1 MKTITLFLAL
11 TGLNLAA
18 FADTE
23 NFDFKDPKGV
33 NNVVFRTD
41 APLESING
49 TATGISGSVTY
60 DAASPGSLKG
70 KIVVDAATLH
80 VPNAMMQGH
89 LQGANWL
96 DVSKNPDITFEVT
109 SLDNVKTDSNITTAD
124 VTGNF
129 TLHGVSKQITIPGVK
144 ITFLKDKLKDRFP
157 QLQGDLLVIRAAFT
171 VKRSDF
177 DINKGQY
184 LDKVSDEIQLNLS
197 IAGQAVH

>member
-49 TATGISGSVTY
+49 TATGISGSVSF
-60 DAASPGSLKG
+60 DAASPGGLKG

-89 LQGANWL
+89 LQGAQWL
-96 DVSKNPDITFEVT
+96 EVAKNPEITFEVT
-109 SLDNVKTDSNITTAD
+109 SVDNVKTDDNTTTAD
-124 VTGNF
+124 VAGNF
-129 TLHGVSKQITIPGVK
+129 TLHGVTKQITVPGVK

-157 QLQGDLLVIRAAFT
+157 QLQGDLLVIRASF
-171 VKRSDF
+171 KINRSDF
-177 DINKGQY
+177 GINKGKY
-184 LDKVSDEIQLNLS
+184 EDKVSDEIQLNLS